1 MDKQE
6 TGNRLLPGVNPN
18 INRGPYCV
26 ICGVEMNRP
35 NHRFP
40 AAILEDGSVRVTRF
54 RGELS
59 SAWNPSA
66 ARSTCKSGSPAGPR
80 EPNLSWQFAPDF

>member
-35 NHRFP
+35 NHRFQ

-59 SAWNPSA
+59 FGMEPICGEEHLQIWV
-66 ARSTCKSGSPAGPR
+66 ARWASGA
-80 EPNLSWQFAPDF
+80 EPLLAVRT